1 MDEVNKMISWRLS
14 DEPVDIEK
22 DSPDLLDQEARSKV
36 RCTIFLGYTSNMISS
51 GTREIIRYLAQHKM
65 IDCIVSSAGGIEE
78 DIMKC
83 LSDFHTGTWNVDDKE
98 CRLKAINRIGT
109 SYK

>member
-1 MDEVNKMISWRLS
+1 M
-14 DEPVDIEK
+14 
-22 DSPDLLDQEARSKV
+22 

-51 GTREIIRYLAQHKM
+51 GNREIIRYLAQHKM
-65 IDCIVSSAGGIEE
+65 VDCIVSSAGGIEE

-109 SYK
+109 IQITQIGNIFVPSENYGKLEDWLIPIFHYMYAE